1 VKSLAFKLLSNFLA
15 FFIARRF
22 SEFSIGAETNLLP
35 WRVKGGN
42 QCQLSIGNNCII
54 RASVVFEKE
63 NSVLTI
69 GDRCFIGKC
78 LFSIADRVEIGND
91 VMLSW
96 GVAVTDH
103 DSHSLMFSY
112 RQHDV
117 TNWQKGYKDWAAI
130 NIQKVVI
137 EDRVWIGF
145 NAILLKG
152 ITIGEGAIVGAGSVV
167 TKDVA
172 PFTVVAGN
180 PAKVIRELSAD
191 ER

>member
-1 VKSLAFKLLSNFLA
+1 VKSLAVKLLSNVLM

-22 SEFSIGAETNLLP
+22 SEFTIGAETDLFP
-35 WRVKGGN
+35 WRLKGGN

-54 RASVVFEKE
+54 RANVVFEKE
-63 NSVLTI
+63 NSILTI

-103 DSHSLMFSY
+103 DSHSLVFTN

-117 TNWQKGYKDWAAI
+117 TNWQKGYKDWTAI

-167 TKDVA
+167 TKDVP
-172 PFTVVAGN
+172 PFTIVAGN
-180 PAKVIRELSAD
+180 PAKVIRELTAD